1 MDMKHILKKKYV
13 KTILGVS
20 AGLVFGA
27 VYYRLV
33 GCKTGSCPLTSTV
46 FRSMAYG
53 GLMGFLVSQMFTP
66 SPSKQTKTTRE

>member
-1 MDMKHILKKKYV
+1 MDIKQLLKKKYV

-46 FRSMAYG
+46 FRSMIYG
-53 GLMGFLVSQMFTP
+53 GFMGFLVSQMFVP
-66 SPSKQTKTTRE
+66 SSSKREKITRE